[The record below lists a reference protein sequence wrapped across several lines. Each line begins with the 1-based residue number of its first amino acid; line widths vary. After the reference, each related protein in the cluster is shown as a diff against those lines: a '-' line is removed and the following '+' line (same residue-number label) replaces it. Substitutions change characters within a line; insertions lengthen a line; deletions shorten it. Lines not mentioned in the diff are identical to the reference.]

1 MSAGALPR
9 PTELA
14 HQWVRRVVRPGDVA
28 VDATVGN
35 GHDTEV
41 LARLVGPT
49 GRVIGFDLQEEAIE
63 ATRRRLEGLGGAAGV
78 GLFWESLAGL
88 GGRVPDGV
96 AAVMFNLGYLPGGD
110 HAVITETAETLA
122 ALDAAWGRLRVGGL
136 ITVVCYPG
144 HAGGDDE
151 AAAVVGWAEGLGGKA
166 EVARYGMVGTKSAAP
181 MLVAVLKQESGGSR
195 RRCAMPGQGSQES
208 GD

>member
-14 HQWVRRVVRPGDVA
+14 HEWVRRVVRPGDVA

-35 GHDTEV
+35 GHDTEI
-41 LARLVGPT
+41 LARLVGPK
-49 GRVIGFDLQEEAIE
+49 GRVIGFDVQEAAVE
-63 ATRRRLEGLGGAAGV
+63 ATRRRLEGIGDSAKAE
-78 GLFWESLAGL
+78 LFHESHAGL
-88 GGRVPDGV
+88 AERVPDGV

-110 HAVITETAETLA
+110 HAVITETGETLV
-122 ALDAAWGRLRVGGL
+122 ALDAAWAKLRVGGL

-151 AAAVVGWAEGLGGKA
+151 AAAVIGWAEGLGEEA
-166 EVARYGMVGTKSAAP
+166 DVARYGMLGKKSPAP
-181 MLVAVLKQESGGSR
+181 MLMAVGKKEGR
-195 RRCAMPGQGSQES
+195 A
-208 GD
+208 